1 MSMIYKGFRIEQPEK
16 DSFYAVKKNIPIK
29 LTATTLGGIQKSVD
43 KMDRAINKPA
53 N

>member
-16 DSFYAVKKNIPIK
+16 NYFYAVKKNIPIK

-43 KMDRAINKPA
+43 KIDRVIKLPN
-53 N
+53 